1 MGGECSSAWLTSNQ
15 WDNRMTKPLA
25 MWKQLLLVLALAGVG
40 AALWYWREPIVALTG
55 LGPSPDARQERR
67 RDADRRVPVIV
78 APVKVV
84 QAVDRLQAIG
94 NGLSSR
100 SITVYPETAGL
111 VSEIDFN
118 AGKRVKAGDVIMK
131 LDETQAK
138 IAVNIARTKLTDA
151 ERTLERYLSLLPK
164 NAVAQATVDTTQT
177 AVDTARLE
185 LEQAQEALGDRT
197 VHAPFDGVLGI
208 PQVEIGDRVLET
220 TPIVTLDDRSAIIVS
235 FDIPEIYL
243 RQLKTG
249 HPVTATTAAIRGRD
263 FKGEISEIGTRID
276 TATRSVRIRATLRNP
291 DDVLREGMSFVVS
304 LTLEGA
310 NYPAIPEIALLWER
324 EGAYVW
330 RISANRA
337 ENVGVSVIKRSQGEI
352 LVEASLQSGDL
363 VVVEGTQR
371 LREGREVRFETPA
384 VAATDRKQL

>member
-1 MGGECSSAWLTSNQ
+1 
-15 WDNRMTKPLA
+15 MTKPLA
-25 MWKQLLLVLALAGVG
+25 MWKQLLLVLALGGLA

-55 LGPSPDARQERR
+55 LGPSPDAGQERR

-78 APVKVV
+78 ARVKIV

-100 SITVYPETAGL
+100 SITVYPETVGL

-138 IAVNIARTKLTDA
+138 IAVNIARTKLADG
-151 ERTLERYLSLLPK
+151 ERTLERYVSLLPR
-164 NAVAQATVDTTQT
+164 NAVAQATVDTAQT

-185 LEQAQEALGDRT
+185 LEQAQETLADRT

-208 PQVEIGDRVLET
+208 PQVEIGDRVSET

-352 LVEASLQSGDL
+352 LVEAPLQSSDL